1 MRPADRQQFQ
11 ALIIGGG
18 VAGLEAALALRD
30 LGGQNVATT
39 LLCPERE
46 FVYRPLRVRE
56 PFAGPTAR
64 HYPLDEIAREI
75 GLQLERDKFKWLDSE
90 TRVVHTESG
99 VQLSYDALLL
109 ALGAR
114 KYPRFKHALT
124 LDDRDLDDQLH
135 GLIQDL
141 EAGYIRRL
149 AFVIPSRTS
158 WPLPLYEIALMTAR
172 RAWEMSQEV
181 DLTLVTPEDSPL
193 ELFGDAA
200 SEAVARVLAKQ
211 RIHTI
216 LSTHC
221 ESARPGELSLHPGDT
236 HLRAD
241 RIIALPELVGPATPG
256 VPKRDPHGFVPI
268 DAYCRVPGFEHVF
281 AAGDCSDFAVK
292 HGSVAAQ
299 QADIAAEGIAALA
312 GAPVTPTKL
321 KAMIYGILL
330 GAERPLYLSTRV
342 SGERGSSSEASEKPS
357 WSPETK
363 IVAKYLSPYLAS
375 RDQSALP

>member
-1 MRPADRQQFQ
+1 MAPVGRQQFR

-30 LGGQNVATT
+30 LAGASVATT
-39 LLCPERE
+39 MLCPERE

-56 PFAGPTAR
+56 PFAGPNAR
-64 HYPLDEIAREI
+64 HYPLDAIAREI
-75 GLQLERDKFKWLDSE
+75 GLELTHDAFKWLDPEGHVAHSE
-90 TRVVHTESG
+90 NGEQFH
-99 VQLSYDALLL
+99 YDALLL

-124 LDDRDLDDQLH
+124 LDERHLDDQLH

-141 EAGYIRRL
+141 EAGYIRKL
-149 AFVIPSRTS
+149 AFIIPSRAC
-158 WPLPLYEIALMTAR
+158 WPLPLYEIALMTAH
-172 RAWEMSQEV
+172 RAWEMGQEAEV
-181 DLTLVTPEDSPL
+181 TLVTPEGAPL

-200 SEAVARVLAKQ
+200 SETVARTLDKQ
-211 RIHTI
+211 RIHTV

-221 ESARPGELSLHPGDT
+221 ESERPGELSLHPGDT

-256 VPKRDPHGFVPI
+256 VPKRDQHGFVPI
-268 DAYCRVPGFEHVF
+268 DAYCQVPGVEHLF

-292 HGSVAAQ
+292 HGSIAAQ
-299 QADIAAEGIAALA
+299 QADIAAQGIAALT
-312 GAPVTPTKL
+312 GAPVTPAKL
-321 KAMIYGILL
+321 NPMIYGILL
-330 GAERPLYLSTRV
+330 GAERPLYLSARV
-342 SGERGSSSEASEKPS
+342 SGERGSSSRVSEEPT
-357 WSPETK
+357 WPPATK